1 MADSM
6 LNAASA
12 ALINASIIMAEKVF
26 SEGTPEDFTPEAFF
40 NQLLVMGSMV
50 YLTADLAKEHGV
62 ELSPLDLTAIMLE
75 GLKARIAAAEKPVT
89 GTGGYL

>member
-12 ALINASIIMAEKVF
+12 ALINASIAMAEKVF
-26 SEGTPEDFTPEAFF
+26 SEGAPKDFTPEAFF
-40 NQLLVMGSMV
+40 NQVLVMGSMV
-50 YLTADLAKEHGV
+50 YLIADLAKEHEV